1 MIMLFSLSNLL
12 QKYIKKITFQDL
24 KIYILKEFW
33 KEFFEIIILKFY
45 LC

>member
-1 MIMLFSLSNLL
+1 MLFSLSNLL

-24 KIYILKEFW
+24 KIYISKEFW
-33 KEFFEIIILKFY
+33 KKFFEIIILKFY